1 VSWFLA
7 SNGATCTSLTT
18 SALFWSGKPYE
29 QFLRYNSATT
39 EQTEVASTHECEL
52 NSEPLAKSSSASVQL
67 PSPRSSRSCE
77 LLECKNTSTEV
88 STEVQIRSVLYSTQ
102 APPLEL
108 ETYSILVWLTTCV
121 VFNLENISMLVLSI
135 ASLNAAPTL

>member
-1 VSWFLA
+1 
-7 SNGATCTSLTT
+7 
-18 SALFWSGKPYE
+18 
-29 QFLRYNSATT
+29 
-39 EQTEVASTHECEL
+39 
-52 NSEPLAKSSSASVQL
+52 
-67 PSPRSSRSCE
+67 